1 MKHPPLRGVRRAAFT
16 IIDKLS
22 FSDRIRDLVEVLL
35 PAYKREQKSYLVVAF
50 GCTGGK
56 HRSVYFADRLARD
69 LSSKGWV
76 VALVHRD
83 RDREG

>member
-1 MKHPPLRGVRRAAFT
+1 M
-16 IIDKLS
+16 
-22 FSDRIRDLVEVLL
+22 
-35 PAYKREQKSYLVVAF
+35 VAF

-69 LSSKGWV
+69 LSAARWV
-76 VALVHRD
+76 VALQHRD